1 MIKSCPI
8 GRGLIVLLQIRKG
21 GRKVVGTVET
31 DKTVTTDK
39 TARARE
45 QKKIVEMVRGG
56 GKERKFKKIVLRIAG
71 RARSK
76 AGIGRNGR
84 LACRWPRHK
93 V

>member
-56 GKERKFKKIVLRIAG
+56 GKERKFMKMITIVLPGLR
-71 RARSK
+71 
-76 AGIGRNGR
+76 
-84 LACRWPRHK
+84 
-93 V
+93 

>member
-56 GKERKFKKIVLRIAG
+56 GKERKFKKSFSVLQVEPSPKQEAG
-71 RARSK
+71 ETAD
-76 AGIGRNGR
+76 
-84 LACRWPRHK
+84 
-93 V
+93 